1 MTAIEKQSI
10 LVDEDWFFYSLSEMS
25 EWKLDPH
32 KLMNEYYFVDVLRL
46 REYLTIKM
54 VKEEAYRKDMENN
67 KDK

>member
-46 REYLTIKM
+46 REYFAIKM
-54 VKEEAYRKDMENN
+54 VKEEAYRMDREL
-67 KDK
+67 DKA

>member
-1 MTAIEKQSI
+1 MTAVETQSI

-25 EWKLDPH
+25 EWKIDPN

-54 VKEEAYRKDMENN
+54 VKEEAYRKDMELQ